1 MGKQNG
7 GVNIMEIEYKKLLD
21 LEKLKSEALDKLLD
35 FQRNNQNY
43 LENLTVQYFRIQ
55 GEFLSAFKKW
65 EKFKDHLEK
74 KYNFEFPV
82 ECYCSGTDNYLFA
95 EFFKTKQ

>member
-1 MGKQNG
+1 
-7 GVNIMEIEYKKLLD
+7 MEIEYKKLLD
-21 LEKLKSEALDKLLD
+21 LEKLKSKALDELLE
-35 FQRNNQNY
+35 FQRNNAKKELLNY
-43 LENLTVQYFRIQ
+43 KTPDVYQRYLALQSYCSST
-55 GEFLSAFKKW
+55 FKKW

>member
-1 MGKQNG
+1 
-7 GVNIMEIEYKKLLD
+7 MEKEYKKLLD
-21 LEKLKSEALDKLLD
+21 LEKLKSEAKDELLL
-35 FQRNNQNY
+35 FQRSNKDQM
-43 LENLTVQYFRIQ
+43 EKVQVEYSRIRN
-55 GEFLSAFKKW
+55 EFNSAFAKW

-82 ECYCSGTDNYLFA
+82 ECYCSCTDNYLFA